1 MSYFCYFSISHVIGK
16 RHFDVCWWLT
26 LKWPRF
32 YSRWCPRGFHGIPH
46 KKTIFPPKFWN
57 EICTI
62 YVWIIKNHNSTK
74 KFWKCCTVLKWRPNN
89 RFLFC
94 VISILAK
101 IWKTTFPGE
110 FFNEIWLKVGEHE
123 YIYIT
128 EITFLKNYSIL
139 KWRPKQF
146 LILRNNANLC

>member
-1 MSYFCYFSISHVIGK
+1 MDYKKSQ
-16 RHFDVCWWLT
+16 
-26 LKWPRF
+26 F
-32 YSRWCPRGFHGIPH
+32 Y
-46 KKTIFPPKFWN
+46 KKI
-57 EICTI
+57 
-62 YVWIIKNHNSTK
+62 
-74 KFWKCCTVLKWRPNN
+74 WKCCTVLKWRPNN

-128 EITFLKNYSIL
+128 EITFFKTYSIL

-146 LILRNNANLC
+146 FDIAQ